1 MAKRVGRVHYA
12 SRSDTL
18 DRTFLVNAKTLIKWN
33 NLKRFQFD
41 GKTTFFYIGVPQKRR
56 LLINVMVESIYLS
69 GRLFE
74 LNYFGL
80 KYANKYVN
88 TSRFFKF
95 SVLYKVLFG
104 KHLCF

>member
-1 MAKRVGRVHYA
+1 MEKQ
-12 SRSDTL
+12 L
-18 DRTFLVNAKTLIKWN
+18 
-33 NLKRFQFD
+33 
-41 GKTTFFYIGVPQKRR
+41 FYIGVPQKRQ

-104 KHLCF
+104 NTSVFKYIQLLRDQNYKELCNMGKVSTLL